1 MNCQVYNSYE
11 KIYNSLKNSD
21 DWKLVDTKNIEIQNL
36 SCEIQHFFF
45 SLEQHKK
52 GNGCNTTF
60 FFVNNVI
67 IGIAYDYCEDITIF
81 GESYF

>member
-1 MNCQVYNSYE
+1 MNCQVYDSYYE
-11 KIYNSLKNSD
+11 IYDRLKNSS
-21 DWKLVDTKNIEIQNL
+21 DWKLIDNENVKIQNL
-36 SCEIQHFFF
+36 SCEIQHFF
-45 SLEQHKK
+45 SEEQHKK

-67 IGIAYDYCEDITIF
+67 IGIAFDHCEDVTIF